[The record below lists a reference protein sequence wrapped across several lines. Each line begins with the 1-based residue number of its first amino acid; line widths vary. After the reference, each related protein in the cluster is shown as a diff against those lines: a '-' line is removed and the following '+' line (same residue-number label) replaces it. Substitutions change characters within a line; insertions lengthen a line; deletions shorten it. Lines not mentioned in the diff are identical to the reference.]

1 MRLPSIDLAEN
12 RGDSLCVA
20 EKGRLGDLSVIVHGA
35 LFRMPPMHHR
45 LIFLAQSHNILES
58 ESDWRTTRAS
68 IWAGKLTGFQN
79 FLETFWPML
88 QGIPS
93 A

>member
-20 EKGRLGDLSVIVHGA
+20 EKGRLRDLIVHGA

-58 ESDWRTTRAS
+58 ESDWRTTRDSWIAIFRNGEQLVS
-68 IWAGKLTGFQN
+68 
-79 FLETFWPML
+79 
-88 QGIPS
+88 
-93 A
+93 